1 MAGIT
6 ITTLF
11 GENGVINKAQKAK
24 EETERTVIEEQE
36 GLNKTKEDMENVIKG
51 TGSSDGTYNK
61 AEIDKKVDKPSTING
76 KIPSENNP
84 YIPEGF
90 KPVNTDTS
98 KWDATEGPQVN
109 KGLVISDGNSD
120 LTVR

>member
-51 TGSSDGTYNK
+51 TVQLMVRYQVRIIHTYQK
-61 AEIDKKVDKPSTING
+61 
-76 KIPSENNP
+76 
-84 YIPEGF
+84 
-90 KPVNTDTS
+90 
-98 KWDATEGPQVN
+98 
-109 KGLVISDGNSD
+109 D
-120 LTVR
+120 LSQ